1 MDLYCITLEL
11 FDRAIVSAREI
22 RKWGSERSFLK
33 TLHSRHLS
41 SNECGSRQNT
51 SRNQRHGAGPK
62 KATSLRC
69 AGSSAAV
76 GRVRPTPPFHRSA
89 LRPKPRCSPPRAGAL
104 FAPGQHPPPFCA
116 ERTASRPTPPPLR
129 PACFRSPQLT
139 VAAPA
144 ASDAHPRPH
153 GPSAGTAATSPE
165 CTPKIST
172 GGHGRT

>member
-1 MDLYCITLEL
+1 MTEL
-11 FDRAIVSAREI
+11 LSQRARSESGAQSARSSRPSTAATFRVTNVDPARI
-22 RKWGSERSFLK
+22 R
-33 TLHSRHLS
+33 
-41 SNECGSRQNT
+41 
-51 SRNQRHGAGPK
+51 A
-62 KATSLRC
+62 ATSGMEQAQRRPR
-69 AGSSAAV
+69 AYAARVPALPSV
-76 GRVRPTPPFHRSA
+76 GCDLNRPFIEA
-89 LRPKPRCSPPRAGAL
+89 LWPKPRCSPPRAGAL